1 MSIRDRERLAFAGR
15 VILYSA
21 VFWLAY
27 ESFRQI
33 GGY

>member
-1 MSIRDRERLAFAGR
+1 MSVRDRERMVFIGR
-15 VILYSA
+15 VIYYSA
-21 VFWLAY
+21 VFWMAY

>member
-1 MSIRDRERLAFAGR
+1 MSIRERARLAFAGR
-15 VILYSA
+15 VVFYSA